1 MTIIVFYP
9 VDNALGWER
18 DPREISLLEPN
29 IAFKKMWEERDGLDA
44 HFYNMDT
51 RSYRDPLDG
60 YGLLNAADFE
70 TDYNDELYDGG
81 FWVQVFIVDRA
92 FVKEVVSYGEQ

>member
-18 DPREISLLEPN
+18 DPDEISCLEPEM
-29 IAFKKMWEERDGLDA
+29 AFKKMWEEQDGLDA

-51 RSYRDPLDG
+51 RKYDDPLGQDG
-60 YGLLNAADFE
+60 MLNAADFE
-70 TDYNDELYDGG
+70 TDYNDEIYDGG
-81 FWVQVFIVDRA
+81 WWCQVFVVDRE
-92 FVKEVVSYGEQ
+92 FVKQVVRN